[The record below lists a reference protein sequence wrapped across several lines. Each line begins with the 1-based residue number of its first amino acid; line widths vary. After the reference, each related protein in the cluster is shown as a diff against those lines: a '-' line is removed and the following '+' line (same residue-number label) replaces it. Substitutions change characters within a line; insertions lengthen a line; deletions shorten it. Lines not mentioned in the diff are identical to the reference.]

1 MFLRIKKKKT
11 TQTKKNSSFKSDC
24 GNEEINYS
32 GWILV
37 FLYKDYDQIYIH
49 GASVRVKFIYF
60 NQNNRISY
68 KLTKLYSQPL
78 IIEGLM

>member
-32 GWILV
+32 WILV